1 MKIALAQLNYT
12 VGDIDGNTSKI
23 IEAIIR
29 AKQEGANLVIFAEQS
44 ISGLP
49 SYDLVCKNT
58 FLELCEDALVQI
70 ASYCEGI
77 SALVGLPTLTSYGTI
92 SAAALIQDRRVLRYI
107 GKRNITARREMG
119 FLVPASGYEYATI
132 AGHKCAIVVGNDLS
146 RLRDFD
152 HSVDTVISINAR
164 KYGSG
169 IFTSR
174 FEALHNIAYVES
186 KNIVLINQVG
196 GGSDIVY
203 DGTSCVFNKRGEL
216 TLLMKSFE
224 EDFAIY
230 DLEKEV
236 ASEDCH
242 SLEVL
247 ESSSIRRKMI
257 YSATCMGLR
266 DFFYKS
272 GYTKACLGLSGGID
286 SSVVAS
292 LAVAALGRENVM
304 GLIMPSQFTD
314 AQSVEDAVQLAQN
327 LGIEY
332 SIIPITSCND
342 AIIESL
348 SMLIG
353 GTEFNATEENI
364 LSRIRTTLLMALQN
378 KRGYILLNSTNKSEN
393 ALGLCTLYGDTAG
406 AISITGDL
414 YKREIFS
421 LAKYINSVQG
431 APIPESILGK
441 EPSSEVRPDR
451 QDAHNLPPYE
461 LVDAIIY
468 RMIEKGEHREEIVN
482 AGFDMDDVQLIHK
495 MIMQSEKKRFQYP
508 PVLRLSS
515 CSFGH
520 ERVMPLTHSYGDDE

>member
-12 VGDIDGNTSKI
+12 VGDIEGNSKKI
-23 IEAIIR
+23 IKAIKR
-29 AKQEGANLVIFAEQS
+29 AKGEGADLVIFAEQS
-44 ISGLP
+44 INGLP
-49 SYDLVCKNT
+49 AYDLVCKNT
-58 FLELCEDALVQI
+58 FLELCEEALFKI
-70 ASYCEGI
+70 ASHCDGI
-77 SALVGLPTLTSYGTI
+77 AALIGLPTLTTYGTI
-92 SAAALIQDRRVLRYI
+92 SSAALVENRRVLRYI
-107 GKRNITARREMG
+107 GKRNISARREMG
-119 FLVPASGYEYATI
+119 FLVAASGYEYATI
-132 AGHKCAIVVGNDLS
+132 AGHKCAIVVGDDLS

-152 HSVDTVISINAR
+152 SSVETIISINAR

-174 FEALHNIAYVES
+174 FEALHDIAYMES
-186 KNIVLINQVG
+186 KNIALVNQVG

-216 TLLMKSFE
+216 ALLMKSFE

-230 DLEKEV
+230 DLSKETP
-236 ASEDCH
+236 SEECP
-242 SLEVL
+242 SLSVL

-257 YSATCMGLR
+257 YQATCMGLK
-266 DFFYKS
+266 DFFDKS
-272 GYTKACLGLSGGID
+272 GYERACLDLSGGID

-292 LAVAALGRENVM
+292 LAVAALGKDKVM

-314 AQSVEDAVQLAQN
+314 EASVEDAVLLAQN

-332 SIIPITSCND
+332 NIIPITSCND
-342 AIIESL
+342 AIIEAL
-348 SMLIG
+348 SPIIG

-364 LSRIRTTLLMALQN
+364 LSRIRTALLMALQN
-378 KRGYILLNSTNKSEN
+378 KKGYVLLNSSNKSEN

-414 YKREIFS
+414 YKREIYS

-431 APIPESILGK
+431 DPIPENILSK
-441 EPSSEVRPDR
+441 EPSSELRPDR
-451 QDAHNLPPYE
+451 RDAHQLPPYE
-461 LVDAIIY
+461 LVDAIVY
-468 RMIEKGEHREEIVN
+468 RMIEKGEHREEIMN
-482 AGFDMDDVQLIHK
+482 AGFEAADVELIHK

-508 PVLRLSS
+508 PVLRLSR

-520 ERVMPLTHSYGDDE
+520 ERVMPITHKYGDQ